1 MAEVK
6 NSFIRSKMNQDLD
19 DRLIPNGEY
28 REAFNV
34 SINKSIGENVGTL
47 QTVLGNDLVK
57 NFFNTIAKPGLEVIG
72 FYSDNV
78 TDFIY
83 LFLTNNIIEPYVPAG
98 AVGENTTYPNSQDTL
113 SAGGP
118 ITLDA
123 GGTGY
128 NTTPATGETTAIT
141 GGGSGMIVDVDETGG
156 VITNVRIIRFGNGY
170 ALNDTIRILG
180 GNADA
185 VISVDTLLPSWGA
198 IVSFNTKSLTTKVI
212 AQGEWLNFST
222 LYPVI
227 GVNLLEELLFF
238 TDNRNQPRKVNV
250 NNPEGYYTKEDQIS
264 VAKYYPYDTIQLYQP
279 SQLTT
284 AVIANDTT
292 SAPVNNS
299 TTIPL
304 TTGAAAID
312 INQGLIG
319 AGVTSNVFVVSR
331 TPAVGSPVTS
341 VEVNIPQTLS
351 AGAAIQFVK
360 PETTMQEAINEDI
373 GPSATATVAG
383 AVTGVTT
390 FNVTQASFLGNIP
403 IIGQTIF
410 LQNPSSGAFTPLPG
424 PVTVVSFTPS
434 GTNFT
439 IVASGNVTLALNDV
453 VKFAITNPYY
463 DVSFASKAN
472 VDFLRDKF
480 VRFSYRYKFDDG
492 EYSLIAPFT
501 QPCFIPQQDG
511 YFLRQQIGAET
522 VDDED
527 RAYQSTEVDFMEN
540 KVNKILLNIPLPYK
554 SQDIISELKVTEI
567 DVLYKQS
574 DQTSIKVVDTIPFID
589 TVTANNDQY
598 YQYEYG
604 SKPPF
609 KTLPQNEVTRVFDKV
624 PVKALAQEVISNRVV
639 YGNFQDKHTPPAFL
653 NYSLTTSAKN
663 PFFTSQYESITKSS
677 SVEYPNATLKQNR
690 TYEVGIVLSDRFG
703 RQSTPVFSKTNLAGS
718 PSFLDS
724 TVYSPYRN
732 QFDTPVMSSFDGNSI
747 KIQFNATINGSYQGS
762 PGLYNGD
769 PASQDYNPLGWYSYK
784 AVVKQTEQDYY
795 NAYIPTAMAA
805 YPLNDTKELGSTSHI
820 ILYNDN
826 VNKIPRDLKEVG
838 PTDREYRSNV
848 RLFGRVTNFLSVSSP
863 ANLDTNQQFYPESL
877 ADISNT
883 IGTVKDLF
891 DYEAFPS
898 LTLSQYLFYNFDYD
912 VGGAGAFPDASA
924 FIARI
929 NTQKQFGAQIPSTGG
944 TAGIYIN
951 GPFLN
956 VYEVEPTV
964 SLLDIYYE
972 TTTSGVIDDLNQAIN
987 AGGGANS
994 FHRIDEWNW
1003 YLTEGNNG
1011 TTHPDPVISFKP
1023 VKFDGTSFAPPAS
1036 TTGEILSI
1044 LDGAG
1049 NDANVEGILYYDAV
1063 TPANGIF
1070 NIVNNGNG
1078 TFNIILNSP
1087 GGSVGLVYNEVN
1099 ELVDPSVDPNQY
1111 TFEMKF
1117 EHPAAEE
1124 TVLLESGP
1132 LTNVLPEHKNCNL
1145 VVDVPDNL
1153 PINGTMNPIP
1163 YLYLGV
1169 NGSSTTTLNQ
1179 LGLSFE
1185 ISQVVNVATSE
1196 DVTDQNLFVL
1206 NNAVANT
1213 GQIQGRLIY
1222 TQQVQTP
1229 SSYDVTVK
1237 AYDFE
1242 GVEPAA
1248 LGTCTTRYNFQQ
1260 FTTVL
1265 TFGLSGNSVTSSS
1278 GDLVAQTLFGQVI
1291 VTGAPKNI
1299 SVQVVLDTITA
1310 ATNAGS
1316 TTNLRIYEDPNGENT
1331 GPFDDLPTFT
1341 PITVNLPPSP
1351 VTQPS
1356 SDFITRS
1363 DGTYYFELSTIAGSN
1378 PAFTATASVISI

>member
-1 MAEVK
+1 
-6 NSFIRSKMNQDLD
+6 MNQDLD

-47 QTVLGNDLVK
+47 QTVLGNDLVE

-72 FYSDNV
+72 FYADNV

-98 AVGENTTYPNSQDTL
+98 AVGKNTTYPNFQDTL
-113 SAGGP
+113 STSGP

-141 GGGSGMIVDVDETGG
+141 GSGSGMIVDVDETGG

-185 VISVDTLLPSWGA
+185 IISVDVLLPSWGA
-198 IVSFNTKSLTTKVI
+198 IVSFNTKSLITKVI

-250 NNPEGYYTKEDQIS
+250 NRDTSYYTKEDQIS

-279 SQLTT
+279 SQLAT
-284 AVIANDTT
+284 AVIVNDTT
-292 SAPVNNS
+292 SAPVSNS

-304 TTGAAAID
+304 TTGSAAID

-319 AGVTSNVFVVSR
+319 AGVTQNVFV
-331 TPAVGSPVTS
+331 TDVTNLPTS
-341 VEVNIPQTLS
+341 IEVNIPQTLS
-351 AGAAIQFVK
+351 AGAALQFVK

-383 AVTGVTT
+383 AVTGVIT

-410 LQNPSSGAFTPLPG
+410 LQNPSSGAYSSLG
-424 PVTVVSFTPS
+424 VTVSNFVPS

-439 IVASGNVTLALNDV
+439 ITASGNVTLALNAV

-511 YFLRQQIGAET
+511 YFLRQQVGAET

-554 SQDIISELKVTEI
+554 AQNITSDLKATEI
-567 DVLYKQS
+567 DILYKQS
-574 DQTSIKVVDTIPFID
+574 DQTSIKVVETIPIID
-589 TVTANNDQY
+589 NVTGNDQY

-653 NYSLTTSAKN
+653 NYSLTASAKN

-690 TYEVGIVLSDRFG
+690 TYEVGVVLSDRFG
-703 RQSTPVFSKTNLAGS
+703 RQSTPVFSRTNLAGS

-747 KIQFNATINGSYQGS
+747 KVQFNATINGSYQGS

-784 AVVKQTEQDYY
+784 VVVKQTEQDYY

-805 YPLNDTKELGSTSHI
+805 YPLDSAKELGATSHVV
-820 ILYNDN
+820 LYSDN
-826 VNKIPRDLKEVG
+826 LNKIPRDLKEVG

-863 ANLDTNQQFYPESL
+863 ANLDTNQQFYSESL

-883 IGTVKDLF
+883 IATIKDLF
-891 DYEAFPS
+891 DYEAFAAITPPE
-898 LTLSQYLFYNFDYD
+898 YLFYNFDYD
-912 VGGAGAFPDASA
+912 VGGSNKFPDASA

-929 NTQKQFGAQIPSTGG
+929 STQKQFGAQVPQTGS
-944 TAGIYIN
+944 TAGTYIN

-972 TTTSGVIDDLNQAIN
+972 TTTSGVIDDLNQAVN

-994 FHRIDEWNW
+994 FHQIDEWNW

-1011 TTHPDPVISFKP
+1011 TTDPNPVSSFIP
-1023 VKFDGTSFAPPAS
+1023 TKFDGTPFAPPAS

-1044 LDGAG
+1044 IDGAG
-1049 NDANVEGILYYDAV
+1049 QNANVEGVLYYDAV

-1087 GGSVGLVYNEVN
+1087 GGDVGLVYNEVN
-1099 ELVDPSVDPNQY
+1099 ELVDPSEDPNQY

-1117 EHPAAEE
+1117 NHPNAEE
-1124 TVLLESGP
+1124 TVLFKSGP
-1132 LTNVLPEHKNCNL
+1132 LTNVLPEHKNCRAAI
-1145 VVDVPDNL
+1145 DVPPNL
-1153 PINGTMNPIP
+1153 PIGGTMNPPP

-1169 NGSSTTTLNQ
+1169 NGSSTTILNQ

-1185 ISQVVNVATSE
+1185 ISQVINVATGS

-1206 NNAVANT
+1206 DNTVDST

-1222 TQQVQTP
+1222 AQQVQTP

-1248 LGTCTTRYNFQQ
+1248 AGTCTTRYNFQQ
-1260 FTTVL
+1260 LTTAL
-1265 TFGLSGNSVTSSS
+1265 SFSPSGNSVTSSN
-1278 GDLVAQTLFGQVI
+1278 GDLIPQTLFGQVTVI
-1291 VTGAPKNI
+1291 GADKNI
-1299 SVQVVLDTITA
+1299 SVQVVLAGITA
-1310 ATNAGS
+1310 GTPVSS
-1316 TTNLRIYEDPNGENT
+1316 TTNLRIDQDPNGENT
-1331 GPFDDLPTFT
+1331 GSYDDLPIFN
-1341 PITVNLPPSP
+1341 PSSVALPPSP
-1351 VTQPS
+1351 VTQTS
-1356 SDFITRS
+1356 TDFITRS
-1363 DGTYYFELSTIAGSN
+1363 AGTYYFELSTIADN
-1378 PAFTATASVISI
+1378 TPTFTATASVISI

>member
-1 MAEVK
+1 
-6 NSFIRSKMNQDLD
+6 MNQDLD

-47 QTVLGNDLVK
+47 QTVLGNDLVE

-98 AVGENTTYPNSQDTL
+98 AVGKNTTYPNFQDT
-113 SAGGP
+113 SSTSGP

-128 NTTPATGETTAIT
+128 NTTPATGETAAIT
-141 GGGSGMIVDVDETGG
+141 GSGSGMIVDVDETGG

-185 VISVDTLLPSWGA
+185 IISVDVLLPSWGA
-198 IVSFNTKSLTTKVI
+198 IVSFNTKSLITKVI

-250 NNPEGYYTKEDQIS
+250 NNPEGYYIKEDQIS

-279 SQLTT
+279 SQLAT
-284 AVIANDTT
+284 AVIVNDTT
-292 SAPVNNS
+292 SAPVSNS

-304 TTGAAAID
+304 TTGGAAIN

-319 AGVTSNVFVVSR
+319 AGVSQNVFV
-331 TPAVGSPVTS
+331 TDVTNLPTS
-341 VEVNIPQTLS
+341 IEVNIPQTLS
-351 AGAAIQFVK
+351 AGAALQFVK

-373 GPSATATVAG
+373 GPFATASVAG
-383 AVTGVTT
+383 AVAATPN
-390 FNVTQASFLGNIP
+390 FAVTQASFLGNIP

-410 LQNPSSGAFTPLPG
+410 LQNPSSGAFSPLPG
-424 PVTVVSFTPS
+424 PVTVVNFTPS
-434 GTNFT
+434 GANYN
-439 IVASGNVTLALNDV
+439 IVASGNVTLALNAV
-453 VKFAITNPYY
+453 VKFAVSNPYY

-554 SQDIISELKVTEI
+554 AQNITSDLKATEI
-567 DVLYKQS
+567 DILYKQS
-574 DQTSIKVVDTIPFID
+574 DQTSIKVVETIPIINN
-589 TVTANNDQY
+589 VTGNDQY

-624 PVKALAQEVISNRVV
+624 PVKALAQEIISNRVV
-639 YGNFQDKHTPPAFL
+639 YGNFQNKHTPPTFL
-653 NYSLTTSAKN
+653 NYSLTASAKN

-690 TYEVGIVLSDRFG
+690 TYEVGVVLADRFG
-703 RQSTPVFSKTNLAGS
+703 RQSTPVFSRTDLAGS

-747 KIQFNATINGSYQGS
+747 KVQFNATINGSYQGS

-784 AVVKQTEQDYY
+784 VVVKQTEQDYY

-805 YPLNDTKELGSTSHI
+805 YPLNDTKELGATSHVV
-820 ILYNDN
+820 LYSDN

-848 RLFGRVTNFLSVSSP
+848 RLFGRVTNFLSVSAP
-863 ANLDTNQQFYPESL
+863 ENLDTNQQFYAESL

-891 DYEAFPS
+891 DYEAFPNI
-898 LTLSQYLFYNFDYD
+898 TLSANEYVFYNFDYD
-912 VGGAGAFPDASA
+912 VGGSTGAFPDASA
-924 FIARI
+924 FVARI
-929 NTQKQFGAQIPSTGG
+929 NTQKQFGAQVPQTGG
-944 TAGIYIN
+944 TAGKYIN

-972 TTTSGVIDDLNQAIN
+972 TTTSGVIDDLNQAVN
-987 AGGGANS
+987 AGAGANS

-1003 YLTEGNNG
+1003 YLREDNTG
-1011 TTHPDPVISFKP
+1011 TTAVNSFKP
-1023 VKFDGTSFAPPAS
+1023 VKFDGTSFAPPAT

-1044 LDGAG
+1044 VDGAG
-1049 NDANVEGILYYDAV
+1049 NNANVNGVLYYDAV

-1070 NIVNNGNG
+1070 NIANNGNG
-1078 TFNIILNSP
+1078 TFNITLNAP
-1087 GGSVGLVYNEVN
+1087 GGNVGLVYNEIN
-1099 ELVDPSVDPNQY
+1099 ELVNPSIDPNQY
-1111 TFEMKF
+1111 VIEMSF
-1117 EHPAAEE
+1117 NHPLAEE
-1124 TVLLESGP
+1124 TTLVQEGFRCP
-1132 LTNVLPEHKNCNL
+1132 LSNDLPEITNCAGPVTIAPNFETG
-1145 VVDVPDNL
+1145 
-1153 PINGTMNPIP
+1153 GTM
-1163 YLYLGV
+1163 YTYTGV
-1169 NGSSTTTLNQ
+1169 NGSSTTSLNQ
-1179 LGLSFE
+1179 LGLRYE
-1185 ISQVVNVATSE
+1185 ISQVVDSNTGA
-1196 DVTDQNLFVL
+1196 DVTQDNLFTIADDVT
-1206 NNAVANT
+1206 AT
-1213 GQIQGRLIY
+1213 GAINGKLIY
-1222 TQQVQTP
+1222 AQQVDRP
-1229 SSYDVTVK
+1229 SAYNVTVK
-1237 AYDFE
+1237 IYDFE
-1242 GVEPAA
+1242 GAEPVG
-1248 LGTCTTRYNFQQ
+1248 LGVCTKKYIFAD
-1260 FTTVL
+1260 FSVPL
-1265 TFGLSGNSVTSSS
+1265 TFGPTGNSITSSN
-1278 GDLVAQTLFGQVI
+1278 GDLTPQTLFGQVT
-1291 VTGAPKNI
+1291 VLGEDKNI
-1299 SVQVVLDTITA
+1299 SVQVVL
-1310 ATNAGS
+1310 AGNTGVTPVSS
-1316 TTNLRIYEDPNGENT
+1316 TTNLRIYQDPNGSNT
-1331 GPFDDLPTFT
+1331 GGFNNLTPFNPAG
-1341 PITVNLPPSP
+1341 VVLPPSP
-1351 VTQPS
+1351 VTQTS
-1356 SDFITRS
+1356 AAFITRS
-1363 DGTYYFELSTIAGSN
+1363 AGTYYFELSTIADN
-1378 PAFTATASVISI
+1378 TPTFTATASVISI

>member
-1 MAEVK
+1 
-6 NSFIRSKMNQDLD
+6 MNQDLD

-47 QTVLGNDLVK
+47 QTVLGNNLVE

-98 AVGENTTYPNSQDTL
+98 AVGKNTTYPNSQDTL

-141 GGGSGMIVDVDETGG
+141 GSGSGMIVDVDETGG

-185 VISVDTLLPSWGA
+185 IISVDVLLPSWGA
-198 IVSFNTKSLTTKVI
+198 IVSFNTKSLITKVI

-279 SQLTT
+279 SQLAT
-284 AVIANDTT
+284 AVIVNDTT
-292 SAPVNNS
+292 SAPVSNS

-304 TTGAAAID
+304 TTGGAAIN

-319 AGVTSNVFVVSR
+319 AEVSQNVFV
-331 TPAVGSPVTS
+331 TDVTNLPTS
-341 VEVNIPQTLS
+341 IEVNIPQTLS
-351 AGAAIQFVK
+351 AGAALQFVK

-373 GPSATATVAG
+373 GPSATASVAG

-390 FNVTQASFLGNIP
+390 FDVTQDSFLGNIP
-403 IIGQTIF
+403 IDGQTIF
-410 LQNPSSGAFTPLPG
+410 LQNPSSGAYSSLG
-424 PVTVVSFTPS
+424 VTVVSLTPS
-434 GTNFT
+434 GANFT
-439 IVASGNVTLALNDV
+439 IVATGNVTLALGDV
-453 VKFAITNPYY
+453 VKFAETNPYY

-501 QPCFIPQQDG
+501 QPCFIPKQDG
-511 YFLRQQIGAET
+511 YFLRQQIGTET

-554 SQDIISELKVTEI
+554 AENIISDLKATEI
-567 DVLYKQS
+567 DILYKQS
-574 DQTSIKVVDTIPFID
+574 DQTSIKVVETIPIID
-589 TVTANNDQY
+589 NVTGNDQY

-624 PVKALAQEVISNRVV
+624 PVKALAQEIISNRVV
-639 YGNFQDKHTPPAFL
+639 YGNFQNKHTPPAFL
-653 NYSLTTSAKN
+653 NYSLTASAKN

-690 TYEVGIVLSDRFG
+690 TYEVGVVLSDRFG
-703 RQSTPVFSKTNLAGS
+703 RQSTPIFSRTNLAGS

-747 KIQFNATINGSYQGS
+747 KVQFNATINGSYQGS

-784 AVVKQTEQDYY
+784 VVVKQTEQDYY

-805 YPLNDTKELGSTSHI
+805 YPLNDTKELGATSHVV
-820 ILYNDN
+820 LYSDN

-838 PTDREYRSNV
+838 PTDKEYRSNV

-863 ANLDTNQQFYPESL
+863 ANLDTNQQFYSESL

-891 DYEAFPS
+891 DYEAFPNIN
-898 LTLSQYLFYNFDYD
+898 LSANEYVFYNFDYD
-912 VGGAGAFPDASA
+912 TGAGTGAFPDASA
-924 FIARI
+924 FVARI
-929 NTQKQFGAQIPSTGG
+929 NTQKQFGAQVPQTGG
-944 TAGIYIN
+944 
-951 GPFLN
+951 
-956 VYEVEPTV
+956 
-964 SLLDIYYE
+964 
-972 TTTSGVIDDLNQAIN
+972 Q
-987 AGGGANS
+987 
-994 FHRIDEWNW
+994 
-1003 YLTEGNNG
+1003 
-1011 TTHPDPVISFKP
+1011 
-1023 VKFDGTSFAPPAS
+1023 
-1036 TTGEILSI
+1036 
-1044 LDGAG
+1044 
-1049 NDANVEGILYYDAV
+1049 
-1063 TPANGIF
+1063 
-1070 NIVNNGNG
+1070 
-1078 TFNIILNSP
+1078 
-1087 GGSVGLVYNEVN
+1087 
-1099 ELVDPSVDPNQY
+1099 
-1111 TFEMKF
+1111 
-1117 EHPAAEE
+1117 
-1124 TVLLESGP
+1124 
-1132 LTNVLPEHKNCNL
+1132 
-1145 VVDVPDNL
+1145 
-1153 PINGTMNPIP
+1153 
-1163 YLYLGV
+1163 
-1169 NGSSTTTLNQ
+1169 
-1179 LGLSFE
+1179 
-1185 ISQVVNVATSE
+1185 
-1196 DVTDQNLFVL
+1196 
-1206 NNAVANT
+1206 
-1213 GQIQGRLIY
+1213 
-1222 TQQVQTP
+1222 QQV
-1229 SSYDVTVK
+1229 D
-1237 AYDFE
+1237 
-1242 GVEPAA
+1242 
-1248 LGTCTTRYNFQQ
+1248 
-1260 FTTVL
+1260 
-1265 TFGLSGNSVTSSS
+1265 
-1278 GDLVAQTLFGQVI
+1278 I
-1291 VTGAPKNI
+1291 
-1299 SVQVVLDTITA
+1299 
-1310 ATNAGS
+1310 
-1316 TTNLRIYEDPNGENT
+1316 
-1331 GPFDDLPTFT
+1331 
-1341 PITVNLPPSP
+1341 
-1351 VTQPS
+1351 
-1356 SDFITRS
+1356 
-1363 DGTYYFELSTIAGSN
+1363 
-1378 PAFTATASVISI
+1378 